1 MANLSPREKAARIV
15 AIFRDRHKTDVLPP
29 ELCPADLDE
38 AYRIRTAYE
47 EVEEAV
53 GRGAVAGY
61 KIAITT
67 KVMQQLCGIDEP
79 CYGAIFQSEV
89 HHHSARLRVQ
99 DYCRIAIE
107 TEIAVR
113 LGEDLPQGGDRDRVA
128 GAVESC
134 MAAIELIEDL
144 CYDYKRIDAPA
155 LVAGNCWNAGIVLG
169 GPVTDWQ
176 RLDLAAATAR
186 LMINGRE
193 IGRGIGADVM
203 GHPFNALSWL
213 ANKKAE
219 HGIPLRRGMV
229 VMTGS
234 IVATKFPEP
243 GDRCHIEIDGLGSAE
258 LALTR

>member
-1 MANLSPREKAARIV
+1 MASLEIGEKAARIV
-15 AIFRDRHKTDVLPP
+15 AMFRDRHHTDILPA
-29 ELCPADLDE
+29 ELYPVDLAE
-38 AYRIRTAYE
+38 AYAIRAAYE
-47 EVEEAV
+47 EIEGAV

-67 KVMQQLCGIDEP
+67 KVMQELCGIDEP
-79 CYGAIFQSEV
+79 CYGAIFASEV
-89 HHHSARLRVQ
+89 HQRQAQLRAQ

-113 LGEDLPQGGDRDRVA
+113 LGEDLPQGGDLDRVA

-144 CYDYKRIDAPA
+144 RYDYTRLDAPA

-169 GPVTDWQ
+169 EPVIDWR
-176 RLDLAAATAR
+176 RLDLAKVGAR
-186 LMINGRE
+186 LTINGRE
-193 IGRGIGADVM
+193 IGRGVGADVM
-203 GHPFNALSWL
+203 GHPLNALSWL

-219 HGIPLRRGMV
+219 HGAPLRRGMV

-243 GDRCHIEIDGLGSAE
+243 GDRCLVEIDGLGTAG